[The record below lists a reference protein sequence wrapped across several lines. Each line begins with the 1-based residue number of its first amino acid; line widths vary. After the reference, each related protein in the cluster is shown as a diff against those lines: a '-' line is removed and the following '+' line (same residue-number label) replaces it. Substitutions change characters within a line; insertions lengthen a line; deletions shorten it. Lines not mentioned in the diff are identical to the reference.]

1 MRKAS
6 YTDRKLTVKE
16 QAIAEKY
23 FDLVKAFLYK
33 KYYIYYDQ
41 MIDDISFAYIQAIKK
56 YTDYERLHCYKIETI
71 IYKSLEG
78 AAANYFRKRNC
89 LKRKPQRDII
99 SYDDKKIECS
109 KVVTQIEKAHSY
121 NIEKLAISNLMLYD
135 IFCKIQIERQKRII
149 IMLIEG
155 YKKVEIQRYFDI
167 TYYRLQKETENIR
180 KIVNEMYSD
189 N

>member
-6 YTDRKLTVKE
+6 YTDRKLTPEE
-16 QAIAEKY
+16 QVIAEKY
-23 FDLVKAFLYK
+23 FGLVKVFLNK

-78 AAANYFRKRNC
+78 AVSNYFRKINC
-89 LKRKPQRDII
+89 PKRKPPKGII
-99 SYDDKKIECS
+99 SCDNK
-109 KVVTQIEKAHSY
+109 
-121 NIEKLAISNLMLYD
+121 NIEGLQVIPRVGTIHLHNTEDIAISNLMLYE
-135 IFCKIQIERQKRII
+135 IFCKIEIERQKRII
-149 IMLIEG
+149 ITLIKG

-167 TYYRLQKETENIR
+167 TYYRLQKEIENIR
-180 KIVNEMYSD
+180 KIMNKIYS
-189 N
+189 NN

>member
-1 MRKAS
+1 
-6 YTDRKLTVKE
+6 
-16 QAIAEKY
+16 
-23 FDLVKAFLYK
+23 
-33 KYYIYYDQ
+33 

-149 IMLIEG
+149 IMLI
-155 YKKVEIQRYFDI
+155 
-167 TYYRLQKETENIR
+167 
-180 KIVNEMYSD
+180 
-189 N
+189 